1 MKRLV
6 LAAMVLGLAAISVT
20 PGSAQAQ
27 AAVTQAA
34 PAKVSEVREVYP
46 RDLMTFRERFDMWR
60 AMRNART
67 MDEKME
73 LWAAKYA
80 ELEKRAAEKGV
91 RLKEMGPMMMSNGGG
106 HDGQRG
112 PAGENGHGQMRI
124 GMGGGGMHAQ
134 PPMGR

>member
-1 MKRLV
+1 MKRLI
-6 LAAMVLGLAAISVT
+6 LAAMVLGLAAMSVT

-27 AAVTQAA
+27 AAVAQPA
-34 PAKVSEVREVYP
+34 PTKVSEVREVYP

-60 AMRNART
+60 AMRAAKT
-67 MDEKME
+67 TDEKME
-73 LWAAKYA
+73 LWMSKRA

-106 HDGQRG
+106 HEGQRG
-112 PAGENGHGQMRI
+112 SAGENDHGQMR
-124 GMGGGGMHAQ
+124 MGGGGMHAQ